1 MFENG
6 VEGPGLS
13 DDAALDAMVRGL
25 DGDPRLGPLL
35 RGPDRALIILDG
47 TGTRLVHASRAAAP
61 VARAIAGADGAVV
74 AGLRLDAQIRA
85 TAQPTLARIRF
96 DRRGLATPT
105 TCFVVRAP
113 VSDGRVVLVL
123 ILTEPAPRLRP
134 VEPVGTVPVPAPA
147 EGAVDRSDDHDAA
160 AGPGAVPRFTWQT
173 DAAGILVRLGGP
185 AGALLRGA
193 LLGRSWA
200 ALSRAGIARDAG
212 GLIAVLDAHR
222 TFRAIPLGIR
232 LDDPD
237 RIVDLDLSGVPL
249 ARAGQA
255 VRGFA
260 GFGVVRR
267 ADPVSVPEALPAEVS
282 SEALLELGS
291 HEVLPPAAVADLVPE
306 DRSDPEGVP
315 TLPEPEFDASLTTH
329 EHAAFREIAR
339 ALGARFAGDESA
351 EVSPED
357 ERGTSGGA
365 VMPFPGP
372 PPRPPEPPAPEALA
386 PEPPAPEAALVAT
399 LERLPTGV
407 LVYRGPDVLFANRTL
422 LDLAGFADLDAL
434 AAAGGI
440 AHLFQGLPPHE
451 RTASD
456 APAILTT
463 REGDRRGVDLQRSDI
478 DWCGR
483 PAEILLARD
492 AVADEPARALTAERI
507 ARDFAAH
514 RAHDAIGILDALDE
528 GVVTLD
534 GSARILG
541 LNRAAAAL
549 FGADP
554 REVVGESLLSLFAP
568 ESTVDVLAVAHGVPQ
583 GAARDVIARGPDG
596 PLPLRLDVRAVP
608 GTAEPRL
615 CAILRPVPA
624 KDAATTDDPRV
635 SDPDALRRAE
645 TASARKSEFLTRI
658 SHAIRTPMSGILGFT
673 DLMLTE
679 PFGPLGSERYRD
691 YLDDIRTSGAEV
703 VGLIDDLIDL
713 ARIEAGRLDLDFTE
727 IPLNELVSRCVAQMQ
742 PEAARER
749 IVVRTSFSADLAPLV
764 ADERSLRQAALTV
777 IANAI
782 RFTEAGGQVIVSTTM
797 ADRGEIALRVR
808 DTGIG
813 LSPDEVDALLEPYR
827 AAAMQGPRPGG
838 GTGLGLP
845 ITKALVEAN
854 HGEFRITSRKDEGTL
869 VEMLFPAA
877 QASRRA

>member
-1 MFENG
+1 MFDNG

-25 DGDPRLGPLL
+25 EGDLRLGPFL
-35 RGPDRALIILDG
+35 RRPDRALIILDE
-47 TGTRLVHASRAAAP
+47 TGARLVHASRAAGP
-61 VARAIAGADGAVV
+61 VARAITGTDGAVV
-74 AGLRLDAQIRA
+74 AGLRMGAQIRA

-105 TCFVVRAP
+105 TCFVLRAS
-113 VSDGRVVLVL
+113 VSDGRAVLVL
-123 ILTEPAPRLRP
+123 ILTEPSPRLRP
-134 VEPVGTVPVPAPA
+134 IGPDGPAGTVTAHAPA
-147 EGAVDRSDDHDAA
+147 EGSAAGADDPDEA

-173 DAAGILVRLGGP
+173 DAAGTLVRVGGP
-185 AGALLRGA
+185 AGGLLRGA
-193 LLGRSWA
+193 LLGRSWD
-200 ALSRAGIARDAG
+200 ALSRAGIARDAE

-222 TFRAIPLGIR
+222 TFRAIPLCIR
-232 LDDPD
+232 LPDPD
-237 RIVDLDLSGVPL
+237 RIVELDLSGVPL

-255 VRGFA
+255 ARGFA
-260 GFGVVRR
+260 GFGLVRR
-267 ADPVSVPEALPAEVS
+267 TEVAPVAEAAPVAEISAEAGATEGPPSTAVAGLPPEHRAHADAAPAERDH
-282 SEALLELGS
+282 A
-291 HEVLPPAAVADLVPE
+291 
-306 DRSDPEGVP
+306 
-315 TLPEPEFDASLTTH
+315 PEPTVDASLTTH

-351 EVSPED
+351 EASPEG
-357 ERGTSGGA
+357 ERANPGGA

-372 PPRPPEPPAPEALA
+372 LPRVPEPA
-386 PEPPAPEAALVAT
+386 APEAALAAT

-407 LVYRGPDVLFANRTL
+407 LVYRDEGVLFANRTL

-463 REGDRRGVDLQRSDI
+463 REGSHRGVDLQRSAI

-492 AVADEPARALTAERI
+492 AAADEPVRALTAERI
-507 ARDFAAH
+507 AQDFAAH
-514 RAHDAIGILDALDE
+514 RARDAIGILDALDE

-534 GSARILG
+534 GSARILD

-554 REVVGESLLSLFAP
+554 REVVGESLLSLFVP
-568 ESTVDVLAVAHGVPQ
+568 ESTIDVLAVAHGVPE
-583 GAARDVIARGPDG
+583 GAARHVIARGPDG
-596 PLPLRLDVRAVP
+596 PLPLRLEVRAVSD
-608 GTAEPRL
+608 TAEPRL
-615 CAILRPVPA
+615 CAILRPVPG
-624 KDAATTDDPRV
+624 KGVGTTDESREARAFDPE
-635 SDPDALRRAE
+635 ALRLAE
-645 TASARKSEFLTRI
+645 MASARKSEFLARI

-673 DLMLTE
+673 DLMLAE
-679 PFGPLGSERYRD
+679 PFGPLGSDRYRD
-691 YLDDIRTSGAEV
+691 YLDDIRKSGTEV
-703 VGLIDDLIDL
+703 VGLVDDLIDL
-713 ARIEAGRLDLDFTE
+713 ARIEAGRLDLDFAE
-727 IPLNELVSRCVAQMQ
+727 IPLNDLVSRCVAQMQ

-764 ADERSLRQAALTV
+764 ADERSLRQAAMTV

-782 RFTEAGGQVIVSTTM
+782 RFTEAGGQVIVTTTM
-797 ADRGEIALRVR
+797 ADRGEIVLRVR

-813 LSPDEVDALLEPYR
+813 LTPDEVDALLEPYR
-827 AAAMQGPRPGG
+827 AAPVQGPRPGG

-854 HGEFRITSRKDEGTL
+854 RGEFRITSRKDEGTL
-869 VEMLFPAA
+869 VEMLFPSA
-877 QASRRA
+877 QASRRAGA